1 MRGGGWPPLS
11 PQEVMVVGRVVP
23 VLAALAATLFAAVGL
38 LVVLT
43 YAQPAEATFP
53 GQNGKIVYSGTGHN
67 GVSLFTINP
76 DDSGRTRIYTST
88 RNESGPHSRAA

>member
-1 MRGGGWPPLS
+1 
-11 PQEVMVVGRVVP
+11 MVVGRVVP

-53 GQNGKIVYSGTGHN
+53 GQNGKIVYFGTGHN